1 MAEKIVEVYHDPET
15 DEYTVSCDGFDDFS
29 TFCEQ
34 EAMDEAEVMAFE
46 IGGKIRRTYWLYA
59 SNGMEE

>member
-1 MAEKIVEVYHDPET
+1 MAEKIIEVYHDPET
-15 DEYTVSCDGFDDFS
+15 DEYTVSCEGFDNFS

-46 IGGKIRRTYWLYA
+46 IGGEIRRT
-59 SNGMEE
+59 